1 MGNLTSNC
9 QQAAKG
15 SDSPNSFLDQECRR
29 RFPLLDED
37 AVLYCYEYDQNQ
49 GPPPVRRDSTP
60 TYGTCFLTWWF
71 LIFTGWLQ
79 CQERLSFHNGLF
91 LSLIQVCGLAR
102 GVRDQSVRRDVFIS
116 ATQYIYIYTEVYY
129 IKVAINHWNK
139 HNSWG
144 LLYLLLLAQYVYC
157 AVMF

>member
-37 AVLYCYEYDQNQ
+37 AVLYCYEYDQSQ

-60 TYGTCFLTWWF
+60 TYGTCFHLHDDLYRLASVSGEVVFYYWSLFKSDSSLWS
-71 LIFTGWLQ
+71 
-79 CQERLSFHNGLF
+79 CQGGEGSVSQKGCFYICNTVY
-91 LSLIQVCGLAR
+91 IQK
-102 GVRDQSVRRDVFIS
+102 
-116 ATQYIYIYTEVYY
+116 YITL
-129 IKVAINHWNK
+129 KWP
-139 HNSWG
+139 
-144 LLYLLLLAQYVYC
+144 
-157 AVMF
+157 